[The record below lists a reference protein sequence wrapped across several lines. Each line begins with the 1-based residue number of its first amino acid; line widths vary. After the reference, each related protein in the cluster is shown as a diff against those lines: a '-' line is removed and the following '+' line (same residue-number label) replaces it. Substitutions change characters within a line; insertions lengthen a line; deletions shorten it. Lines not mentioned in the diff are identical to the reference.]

1 MMVVNYHINAPG
13 SVNQY

>member
-1 MMVVNYHINAPG
+1 MVVNYHINAPG